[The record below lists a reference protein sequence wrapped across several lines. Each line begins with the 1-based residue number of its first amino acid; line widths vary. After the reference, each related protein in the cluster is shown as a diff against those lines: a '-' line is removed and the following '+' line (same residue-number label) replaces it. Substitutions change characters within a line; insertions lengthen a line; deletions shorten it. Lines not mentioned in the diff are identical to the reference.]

1 MALTCHTYTL
11 EGGLMNKIDQ
21 VGFVHDCL
29 VKLSELDQEITLL
42 DPAIHKERIA
52 QLREECMRIQIEAD
66 RELTTI

>member
-1 MALTCHTYTL
+1 
-11 EGGLMNKIDQ
+11 MNKIDQ